1 MDKITAMQVFISVAE
16 LSSFSRAA
24 DRMGLPKGAV
34 SGAIQ
39 QLENHFGTQLLHRTT
54 RKVTLTQ
61 DGQRCYA
68 RCQDVLADIEE
79 LEGMFRTS
87 NAPLSG
93 RLRVDM
99 PSGLAKIVVQQGLAA
114 FLSAHPDLELE
125 LSSSD
130 RRVDLIQEGFDCV
143 VRVGTLQDS
152 GLIARPLGQL
162 QMVNCASPA
171 YLEKQGCPQTAADL
185 QRHHLIHYQSAQGAP
200 RDKFTYV
207 MPQGDIQAVDMQG
220 ALTVN
225 STESYSAACIA
236 GLGII
241 QVPIIGVREALQ
253 AGTLV
258 SILEHLPA
266 PAMPVSLLYPHRRN
280 LAMRVQVFMDWMSEV
295 IRKQYVE

>member
-93 RLRVDM
+93 RLR
-99 PSGLAKIVVQQGLAA
+99 GYA
-114 FLSAHPDLELE
+114 
-125 LSSSD
+125 
-130 RRVDLIQEGFDCV
+130 
-143 VRVGTLQDS
+143 
-152 GLIARPLGQL
+152 
-162 QMVNCASPA
+162 
-171 YLEKQGCPQTAADL
+171 
-185 QRHHLIHYQSAQGAP
+185 
-200 RDKFTYV
+200 
-207 MPQGDIQAVDMQG
+207 
-220 ALTVN
+220 
-225 STESYSAACIA
+225 
-236 GLGII
+236 
-241 QVPIIGVREALQ
+241 
-253 AGTLV
+253 
-258 SILEHLPA
+258 
-266 PAMPVSLLYPHRRN
+266 
-280 LAMRVQVFMDWMSEV
+280 
-295 IRKQYVE
+295 

>member
-16 LSSFSRAA
+16 LSSFSRTA
-24 DRMGLPKGAV
+24 DRMGLPKGSV

-61 DGQRCYA
+61 DGQRCYV
-68 RCQDVLADIEE
+68 RCQDLLAEIEE

-99 PSGLAKIVVQQGLAA
+99 PSGLAKIVVQQGLAT

-152 GLIARPLGQL
+152 GLIARALGQL

-171 YLEKQGCPQTAADL
+171 YLEKYGCPQTPADL

-241 QVPIIGVREALQ
+241 QVPIIGVREVLQ
-253 AGTLV
+253 TGGLV
-258 SILEHLPA
+258 SILAHLPA

-280 LAMRVQVFMDWMSEV
+280 LAMRVQVFMDWMSDV

>member
-16 LSSFSRAA
+16 LSSFSRTA
-24 DRMGLPKGAV
+24 DRMGLPKASV

-61 DGQRCYA
+61 DGQRCYV
-68 RCQDVLADIEE
+68 RCQDLLAEIEE

-99 PSGLAKIVVQQGLAA
+99 PSGLAKIVVQQGLAT

-152 GLIARPLGQL
+152 GLIARALGQL

-171 YLEKQGCPQTAADL
+171 YLEKYGCPQTPADL

-207 MPQGDIQAVDMQG
+207 MPQGDIQSVDMQG

-253 AGTLV
+253 TGGLV
-258 SILEHLPA
+258 SILAHLPA

-280 LAMRVQVFMDWMSEV
+280 LAMRVQVFMDWMSDV

>member
-16 LSSFSRAA
+16 LSSFSRTA
-24 DRMGLPKGAV
+24 DRMGLPKGSV

-68 RCQDVLADIEE
+68 RCQDLLAEIEE

-143 VRVGTLQDS
+143 VRVGTLPDS

-171 YLEKQGCPQTAADL
+171 YLDKHGCPQTPADL
-185 QRHHLIHYQSAQGAP
+185 QRHHMIHYQSAQGAP

-207 MPQGDIQAVDMQG
+207 MSQGDIQTVDMQG

-241 QVPIIGVREALQ
+241 QVPVIGVREALRT
-253 AGTLV
+253 GGLV
-258 SILEHLPA
+258 SILENLPA
-266 PAMPVSLLYPHRRN
+266 PTMPVSLLYPHRRN